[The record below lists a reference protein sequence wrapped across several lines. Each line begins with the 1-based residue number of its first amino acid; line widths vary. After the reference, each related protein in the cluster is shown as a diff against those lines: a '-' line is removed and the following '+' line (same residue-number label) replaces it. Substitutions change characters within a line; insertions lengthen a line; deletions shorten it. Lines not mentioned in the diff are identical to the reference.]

1 MNQTKY
7 SWSRLI
13 TGIIFFSFLIWL
25 GFFTQKITRERE
37 IDTAVSND
45 NASVTQPSLPSNSTK
60 STPSSSAIEN
70 NPASTKPALLPKN
83 VNLTVPFTSQAP
95 FAVWDPLHED
105 ACEEASLLMIKHFK
119 NGTLII
125 DKQTVDNEIIDL
137 INWEKE
143 TGYGVSITLE
153 DLSVIA
159 RIKFNLTSSVKT
171 ASIATIKS
179 ELVAGHPVIV
189 GAAGK
194 ILPNPNFRNG
204 GPNYHMLVI
213 KGYTTTKFI
222 TNDPG
227 TIKGEGFEYTFDAL
241 YNSIHNWDQNNI
253 LNGVKDYLVFD

>member
-125 DKQTVDNEIIDL
+125 DKQTADNEIIDL

-153 DLSVIA
+153 DLSTIA
-159 RIKFNLTSSVKT
+159 AQKFGMAGTVKT
-171 ASIATIKS
+171 ATVDTIKS
-179 ELVAGHPVIV
+179 ELAAGNPVIV

-204 GPNYHMLVI
+204 GPKYHMLVI
-213 KGYTTTKFI
+213 KGYNSTQFI

-227 TIKGEGFEYTFDAL
+227 TRKGDGFVYT
-241 YNSIHNWDQNNI
+241 YNSLLNALHDWDPGDI
-253 LNGVKDYLVFD
+253 LN